1 MIVRP
6 TSFSCVVWLGL
17 VLAGC
22 SHDNEETSTD
32 VVVGLTTDMAVGFDF
47 YELERTLK
55 VNGVVT
61 QSGLVSYGAGDL
73 RLPAELPAQVA
84 EDGAT
89 IELSLAAFRMGE
101 HVPLVT
107 RTATTRLLEGQS
119 LLLPVSL
126 EEACASVSCAAHA
139 TCVKG
144 ACVDPLTDPSSL
156 PAYDP
161 TWIESA
167 EDACKTAASGDPAL
181 VVGKGQMAFGSLVE
195 GEVVPIEP
203 GPQGGHHVWLALRV
217 TGLRQMGSTL
227 KVNGFY
233 PDLDYKLPPFSSQVT
248 LRKAGDHCELY
259 GVRFQV
265 DRGIAVGTV
274 RGLPLDVT
282 FTLTD
287 PTGDAATAET
297 KVVIAP

>member
-6 TSFSCVVWLGL
+6 TSLSCLVWLGL

-22 SHDNEETSTD
+22 SNDNEDTSTD

-55 VNGVVT
+55 VDGVVT
-61 QSGLVSYGAGDL
+61 QSELVSYGAGNL
-73 RLPAELPAQVA
+73 RLPAELPAQAA

-89 IELSLAAFRMGE
+89 IELSLAALRIGE
-101 HVPLVT
+101 HVPMVT
-107 RTATTRLLEGQS
+107 RTATTRVLEGRS

-126 EEACASVSCAAHA
+126 EEACVGVACAANA
-139 TCVKG
+139 TCMKG
-144 ACVDPLTDPSSL
+144 ACVDPFIDPSSL

-161 TWIESA
+161 TWIESV
-167 EDACKTAASGDPAL
+167 EDACKTASSGAPAL
-181 VVGKGQMAFGSLVE
+181 VVGKGQMAFASLTE

-233 PDLDYKLPPFSSQVT
+233 PDLDYKLSPFSSQVT
-248 LRKAGDHCELY
+248 LRKADGHCELY
-259 GVRFQV
+259 GIRFQV
-265 DRGIAVGTV
+265 DRGIAVDAV